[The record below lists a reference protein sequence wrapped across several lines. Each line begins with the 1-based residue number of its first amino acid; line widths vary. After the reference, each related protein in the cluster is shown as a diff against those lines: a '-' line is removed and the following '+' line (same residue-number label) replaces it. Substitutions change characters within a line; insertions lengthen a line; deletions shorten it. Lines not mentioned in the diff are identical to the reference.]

1 MLVEGMHFFERVV
14 DGRLYRVVAQ
24 SVWDPRKQQPVSRQI
39 LLGPADPPP
48 VADLAKTRTVGT
60 KRVGDTGALG
70 WVAEQLDVVRLID
83 EACGVAGLAKGPSV
97 GELALGVA
105 LQRACAPGAKRDLA
119 AFLDSS
125 VARISCLPA
134 ESFTGQAFHRG
145 ATGVT
150 AEQLERAQLA
160 IARAAVTRFELSA
173 EVLAFD
179 STNFDTHIATTTPGE
194 LARRGHAKSK
204 RSDLRVVGL
213 GVLVS
218 ESGHVPLLHRTYPGN
233 SSDQAVLTSCLKG
246 LAQLHDELDA
256 AEGGA
261 TKAGR
266 TVVRDGGFWSEQ
278 LELELE
284 SARYHS
290 LISLPLSHT
299 AAEQALV
306 FAAQRGHMQPL
317 RGKLEE
323 GRAARLEARVGELER
338 TLLVVENQELLQ
350 GQKRGIAVALRK
362 AKRELCKLERRV
374 QAGKLER
381 TALEARVKK
390 ALGRE
395 HLAEFVV
402 TTIGGTPARPTF
414 SWKVD
419 AARRRDLERTR
430 LGRRVLCTTRK
441 LWSTER
447 IVHAFRGQWNVEEL
461 FRRSKKGGLV
471 PWGPSYQWADA
482 SLQLHTF
489 ATVLGLT
496 LVALAKLALGTKQS
510 APDFMQDLANIN
522 ATLVR
527 TNTGKQG
534 RRPTVMLPP
543 ELSSAQQKAVH
554 IFELDRWIPS
564 LSSTMNQPSSPQ
576 RRTPPANRQT
586 MRKSG

>member
-1 MLVEGMHFFERVV
+1 MRFFERIV

-24 SVWDPRKQQPVSRQI
+24 SVWNPRTQQPVSRQV

-60 KRVGDTGALG
+60 KRVGDSGALG
-70 WVAEQLDVVRLID
+70 WVAEQLDVVRIIN
-83 EACGVAGLAKGPSV
+83 EACGTTRPTTGPSL

-105 LQRACAPGAKRDLA
+105 VQRACAPGAKRDLA
-119 AFLDSS
+119 GFLGDS

-134 ESFTGQAFHRG
+134 ESFTGQAFHRAAAG
-145 ATGVT
+145 IT
-150 AEQLERAQLA
+150 AEQREHAQLA
-160 IARAAVTRFELSA
+160 IARAAVERFALSA

-179 STNFDTHIATTTPGE
+179 STNFDTHLATTTSGE

-213 GVLVS
+213 GVMVS
-218 ESGHVPLLHRTYPGN
+218 ETGHVPLLHRTYPGN
-233 SSDQAVLTSCLKG
+233 SSDQAVLASCMQG
-246 LAQLHDELDA
+246 LARLHDELDA

-261 TKAGR
+261 SQAGR
-266 TVVRDGGFWSEQ
+266 TLVRDGGFWSAQ

-284 SARYHS
+284 GARYHS

-306 FAAQRGHMQPL
+306 FAAQRGNMRPL
-317 RGKLEE
+317 RGALK
-323 GRAARLEARVGELER
+323 GSRAARLDARVGELER
-338 TLLVVENQELLQ
+338 TLVVVESEELLR

-362 AKRELCKLERRV
+362 AKRELCTLERRV
-374 QAGKLER
+374 QANKLDR
-381 TALEARVKK
+381 ITLEARVKT
-390 ALGRE
+390 ALARE
-395 HLAEFVV
+395 HLAEFVI
-402 TTIGGTPARPTF
+402 TAIGGSAARPTF

-419 AARRRDLERTR
+419 GARRRELERTR

-441 LWSTER
+441 LWDSER
-447 IVHAFRGQWNVEEL
+447 IVRAFRGQWNVEEL
-461 FRRSKKGGLV
+461 FRRSKKGGVV
-471 PWGPSYQWADA
+471 PWGPSFQWADN

-496 LVALAKLALGTKQS
+496 LVALAKLAHGTKQS
-510 APDFMQDLANIN
+510 APLFMRELADIR

-527 TNTGKQG
+527 TDTGKPG
-534 RRPTVMLPP
+534 RRPTVLLPP
-543 ELSSAQQKAVH
+543 ELSPAQQKAVR
-554 IFELDRWIPS
+554 IFELDRWLPS
-564 LSSTMNQPSSPQ
+564 LSSTRSEPPELQS
-576 RRTPPANRQT
+576 RTALENDRK

>member
-1 MLVEGMHFFERVV
+1 MHFFERVV

-24 SVWDPRKQQPVSRQI
+24 SVWDPRKQQPVSRQV
-39 LLGPADPPP
+39 LLGSADPPP
-48 VADLAKTRTVGT
+48 VADLARTRTVGT

-83 EACGVAGLAKGPSV
+83 EACGAVGPAKGPSV

-119 AFLDSS
+119 AFLDGS
-125 VARISCLPA
+125 VARISCLPI

-145 ATGVT
+145 AAGVT

-233 SSDQAVLTSCLKG
+233 SSDQAVLTACLKG
-246 LAQLHDELDA
+246 LAQLHDELDS

-306 FAAQRGHMQPL
+306 FAAQRGRMQPL
-317 RGKLEE
+317 RGRLEE

-338 TLLVVENQELLQ
+338 TLLVVESQELLR

-362 AKRELCKLERRV
+362 AKRELGKLERRV

-381 TALEARVKK
+381 PALEARVTK

-419 AARRRDLERTR
+419 ATRRRDLERTR
-430 LGRRVLCTTRK
+430 LGRRVLCTTRN

-447 IVHAFRGQWNVEEL
+447 IVHAFRGQWNVEDL

-510 APDFMQDLANIN
+510 ASDFMQDLAKIN

-527 TNTGKQG
+527 THTGQQG

-543 ELSSAQQKAVH
+543 ELSSTQQRAVRL
-554 IFELDRWIPS
+554 FELDRWMPS

-576 RRTPPANRQT
+576 RRTAPENGQT

>member
-1 MLVEGMHFFERVV
+1 MHFFERIV

-24 SVWDPRKQQPVSRQI
+24 SVWNSRKQQPVSRQV

-48 VADLAKTRTVGT
+48 VADLAQTRTVGT

-83 EACGVAGLAKGPSV
+83 EACGATGPAKGPSV
-97 GELALGVA
+97 GELTLGVA

-134 ESFTGQAFHRG
+134 NSFTGQAFHRG
-145 ATGVT
+145 AASVT

-160 IARAAVTRFELSA
+160 IARAAVTHFKLST

-194 LARRGHAKSK
+194 LAQRGHAKSK

-218 ESGHVPLLHRTYPGN
+218 EIGHVPLLHRTYPGN
-233 SSDQAVLTSCLKG
+233 SSDQAVLASCLKG

-256 AEGGA
+256 AQGGA

-306 FAAQRGHMQPL
+306 FAAQRRHMQPL
-317 RGKLEE
+317 RGTLAEV
-323 GRAARLEARVGELER
+323 RAARLEARVGELER
-338 TLLVVENQELLQ
+338 TLLVVESQELLA

-362 AKRELCKLERRV
+362 AKRELCTLERRV
-374 QAGKLER
+374 QAGKIER
-381 TALEARVKK
+381 PALEARVQK

-402 TTIGGTPARPTF
+402 ATIGGTATRPTF

-419 AARRRDLERTR
+419 ATRRRELERTR
-430 LGRRVLCTTRK
+430 LGRRVLCTTRT

-447 IVHAFRGQWNVEEL
+447 IVQAFRGQWNVEEL
-461 FRRSKKGGLV
+461 FRRSKKGGVV

-510 APDFMQDLANIN
+510 APAFMQELATIN

-527 TNTGKQG
+527 TNTGKKG
-534 RRPTVMLPP
+534 RRPTAMLPP
-543 ELSSAQQKAVH
+543 ELSPSQQKAVRL
-554 IFELDRWIPS
+554 FALARWMPS
-564 LSSTMNQPSSPQ
+564 LSSTMNPPSS
-576 RRTPPANRQT
+576 RRRRIASA
-586 MRKSG
+586 KSPIARTSG